1 MENTLFCQSCSMP
14 LQNPEL
20 MGTEKDGTKSRDYCT
35 YCYQGGDFIDPGM
48 TLEEMKILVKE
59 KMEEMKMDAG
69 IINLAV
75 NSLPTLKRWKPL
87 PVVV

>member
-1 MENTLFCQSCSMP
+1 
-14 LQNPEL
+14 
-20 MGTEKDGTKSRDYCT
+20 
-35 YCYQGGDFIDPGM
+35 M